1 VTTAQDDHVLTP
13 AEQADGPLFDV
24 AVIGAGPMGS
34 FTAERLARAGLSV
47 ALFEKDANP
56 GDSTVC
62 AGGMHVDLI
71 DFIDLPE
78 KLVEKTL
85 PVFRVDIS
93 GRITEWH
100 FKERTYFTIH
110 RRDLD
115 MFLAGRALE
124 AGVKLFTRSR
134 VVGVEWT
141 AQRLTYEYGPERTV
155 QQARAKVFVFA
166 DGPNSLARRI
176 LVDAPQEGHPP
187 QFLGVEYDLAA
198 ESNTFQALEILPDPE
213 ALPFGYVWVFPKRDH
228 VNVGLAR
235 LNAIE
240 GDPLWKLLD
249 EFVAKRPDLKGR
261 TVLRRKGGV
270 IPATLGPVLQRDNC
284 LVVGDAAGMINPL
297 TGGGYVCGFVSA
309 TLAAQACIE
318 AFRGGRL
325 DVAALRRYPQ
335 RLRLTK
341 HYIVIR
347 VASVFLNLLLFAYR
361 MLRAPVYLKVLNA
374 YFRMIHVA
382 MRFVPVVSLGGA
394 SPPLPG
400 SSSWGVRDAPPK
412 PP

>member
-1 VTTAQDDHVLTP
+1 MNTTQEDRALTP
-13 AEQADGPLFDV
+13 VEQTDGHLFDV

-47 ALFEKDANP
+47 ALFEKDAQP

-78 KLVEKTL
+78 ELIEKTL
-85 PVFRVDIS
+85 PVFRVDIG

-115 MFLAGRALE
+115 TFLARRAIE
-124 AGVKLFTRSR
+124 AGVTLFTRSR
-134 VVGVEWT
+134 VVGVEP
-141 AQRLTYEYGPERTV
+141 ALERLSYEHGSERSPR
-155 QQARAKVFVFA
+155 QARAKVFIFA

-176 LVDAPQEGHPP
+176 LVDARQEGHPP

-198 ESNTFQALEILPDPE
+198 RDNAFDALEILPDPE

-228 VNVGLAR
+228 LNVGLAR
-235 LNAIE
+235 LNAID

-249 EFVAKRPDLKGR
+249 DFVARRPDLQGR
-261 TVLRRKGGV
+261 AVLRRKGGV

-309 TLAAQACIE
+309 TLAAEACIE
-318 AFRGGRL
+318 AFRGGRF
-325 DVAALRRYPQ
+325 DVKALRRYPW
-335 RLRLTK
+335 RLRFTK
-341 HYIVIR
+341 HYVAIR
-347 VASVFLNLLLFAYR
+347 VASVFLSLLLLAYR
-361 MLRAPVYLKVLNA
+361 LLRAPVYLKMLNA
-374 YFRMIHVA
+374 YFRMIHVL
-382 MRFVPVVSLGGA
+382 MRFVRVV
-394 SPPLPG
+394 
-400 SSSWGVRDAPPK
+400 
-412 PP
+412 

>member
-1 VTTAQDDHVLTP
+1 MAVAQEGHALTP
-13 AEQADGPLFDV
+13 VEPADGQPYDV

-34 FTAERLARAGLSV
+34 FTAERLARAGLRV
-47 ALFEKDANP
+47 VLFEKDANP

-78 KLVEKTL
+78 ELIEKTL

-100 FKERTYFTIH
+100 FTERTYFTVH

-115 MFLAGRALE
+115 AFLARRATA
-124 AGVKLFTRSR
+124 AGVTLRTRSR
-134 VVGVEWT
+134 VVGVEPALGT
-141 AQRLTYEYGPERTV
+141 LSYEYGAER
-155 QQARAKVFVFA
+155 APGEALAKVFVFA

-176 LVDAPQEGHPP
+176 LVDAAPPGHPP

-198 ESNTFQALEILPDPE
+198 EDNTFDALEILPDPE

-240 GDPLWKLLD
+240 GDPLWRLLD
-249 EFVAKRPDLKGR
+249 DFVARRPDLKGR
-261 TVLRRKGGV
+261 PVLRRKGGV

-309 TLAAQACIE
+309 TLAAKTCIE
-318 AFRGGRL
+318 AFRGGQLNVR
-325 DVAALRRYPQ
+325 ALRRYPW
-335 RLRLTK
+335 RLRFTK
-341 HYIVIR
+341 HYVVIR
-347 VASVFLNLLLFAYR
+347 IASVFLSLLLLAYR
-361 MLRAPVYLKVLNA
+361 VLRTPVYLKVLNA
-374 YFRMIHVA
+374 YFRMIHVL
-382 MRFVPVVSLGGA
+382 MRFVPVV
-394 SPPLPG
+394 
-400 SSSWGVRDAPPK
+400 
-412 PP
+412 

>member
-1 VTTAQDDHVLTP
+1 MTTAQEDRALTP
-13 AEQADGPLFDV
+13 VERPDGHLFDV

-47 ALFEKDANP
+47 ALFEKDAQP

-78 KLVEKTL
+78 ELVEKTL
-85 PVFRVDIS
+85 PIFRVDIS
-93 GRITEWH
+93 GRITEWR

-115 MFLAGRALE
+115 TFLARRAIE

-134 VVGVEWT
+134 VVGVEP
-141 AQRLTYEYGPERTV
+141 ALERLSYEYGPERSSR
-155 QQARAKVFVFA
+155 QARAKVFIFA

-176 LVDAPQEGHPP
+176 LVDTPQEGHPP

-198 ESNTFQALEILPDPE
+198 RDNAFDALEILPDPE
-213 ALPFGYVWVFPKRDH
+213 ALPFGYIWVFPKRDH
-228 VNVGLAR
+228 LNVGLAR

-249 EFVAKRPDLKGR
+249 DFVARRPDLQGR
-261 TVLRRKGGV
+261 AVLRRKGGV

-309 TLAAQACIE
+309 TLAAQTCIE
-318 AFRGGRL
+318 AFRDGRF
-325 DVAALRRYPQ
+325 DVKTLRRYPW
-335 RLRLTK
+335 RLRFTK
-341 HYIVIR
+341 HYVAIR
-347 VASVFLNLLLFAYR
+347 VASGFLSLLLLAYR
-361 MLRAPVYLKVLNA
+361 VLRAPVYLKVLNA

-382 MRFVPVVSLGGA
+382 MRFVPVV
-394 SPPLPG
+394 
-400 SSSWGVRDAPPK
+400 
-412 PP
+412 

>member
-1 VTTAQDDHVLTP
+1 MSASQEEKAVMLV
-13 AEQADGPLFDV
+13 EQGDGNLFDV

-34 FTAERLARAGLSV
+34 FTAERLARGGLQV
-47 ALFEKDANP
+47 ALFEKDAQP

-78 KLVEKTL
+78 ALIEKTL
-85 PVFRVDIS
+85 PIFRVDIG

-100 FKERTYFTIH
+100 FKDRKYFTIH

-115 MFLAGRALE
+115 AFLARRATE

-134 VVGVEWT
+134 VVGVEP
-141 AQRLTYEYGPERTV
+141 ALEKLSYEYGPERV
-155 QQARAKVFVFA
+155 LREARARLFVFA

-176 LVDAPQEGHPP
+176 LVDVPQRGHPP

-198 ESNTFQALEILPDPE
+198 PDNTFDALEILPDPE

-228 VNVGLAR
+228 LNVGLAR

-240 GDPLWKLLD
+240 GEPLWKLLD
-249 EFVAKRPDLKGR
+249 DFVARRPDLNGR
-261 TVLRRKGGV
+261 PVLRRKGGV

-309 TLAAQACIE
+309 TLAANACIE
-318 AFRGGRL
+318 AFRDGRF
-325 DVAALRRYPQ
+325 DVNVLRRYPR
-335 RLRLTK
+335 RLRMTK
-341 HYIVIR
+341 HYVVIR
-347 VASVFLNLLLFAYR
+347 VASVLLSLLLLAYR
-361 MLRAPVYLKVLNA
+361 VLRAPVYLKVLNV
-374 YFRMIHVA
+374 YFRMIHVL
-382 MRFVPVVSLGGA
+382 MRFIPVV
-394 SPPLPG
+394 
-400 SSSWGVRDAPPK
+400 
-412 PP
+412 

>member
-1 VTTAQDDHVLTP
+1 MPAAPPHEDRATLLTEERNDTP
-13 AEQADGPLFDV
+13 FDV

-34 FTAERLARAGLSV
+34 FTAERLARAGLHV
-47 ALFEKDANP
+47 ALFEKDAQP

-78 KLVEKTL
+78 ALIEKTL
-85 PVFRVDIS
+85 PVFRVDTS

-100 FKERTYFTIH
+100 FKDRTYFTIH

-115 MFLAGRALE
+115 AFLARRATE
-124 AGVKLFTRSR
+124 AGATLFTRAR
-134 VVGVEWT
+134 VVDVEPALET
-141 AQRLTYEYGPERTV
+141 LSYEYGAERERR
-155 QQARAKVFVFA
+155 QARARLFVFA
-166 DGPNSLARRI
+166 DGPNSLARR
-176 LVDAPQEGHPP
+176 LLADTPPNGHPP

-198 ESNTFQALEILPDPE
+198 PENTFSALEILPDPE

-228 VNVGLAR
+228 LNVGLAR

-240 GDPLWKLLD
+240 GAPLWRLLD
-249 EFVAKRPDLKGR
+249 DFVARRPDLKGR

-270 IPATLGPVLQRDNC
+270 IPATMGPVLQRRNC

-309 TLAAQACIE
+309 TLASQACIE

-325 DVAALRRYPQ
+325 DVSVLRRYP
-335 RLRLTK
+335 RRFRMTK
-341 HYIVIR
+341 HYLVMR
-347 VASVFLNLLLFAYR
+347 MASVFLRALLFAHR
-361 MLRAPVYLKVLNA
+361 VQPAPVYLKVLNV
-374 YFRMIHVA
+374 YFRMIHVI
-382 MRFVPVVSLGGA
+382 MRFMRVV
-394 SPPLPG
+394 
-400 SSSWGVRDAPPK
+400 
-412 PP
+412 

>member
-1 VTTAQDDHVLTP
+1 MSTVQEDRTVLP
-13 AEQADGPLFDV
+13 IEHADGPSFDV

-34 FTAERLARAGLSV
+34 FTAERLARAGLGV
-47 ALFEKDANP
+47 ALFEKDAQP

-71 DFIDLPE
+71 DFIGLPTE
-78 KLVEKTL
+78 LIEKTL
-85 PVFRVDIS
+85 PIFRVDIN
-93 GRITEWH
+93 GRIREWH

-115 MFLAGRALE
+115 TFLARRATE

-134 VVGVEWT
+134 VVGVEPARGT
-141 AQRLTYEYGPERTV
+141 LSYEHGPERSPR
-155 QQARAKVFVFA
+155 QARARVFIFA

-176 LVDAPQEGHPP
+176 LVDSPPQGHPP

-198 ESNTFQALEILPDPE
+198 PGNAFEALEILPDPE

-228 VNVGLAR
+228 LNVGLAR
-235 LNAIE
+235 LNAID

-249 EFVAKRPDLKGR
+249 DFVARRPDLQGR
-261 TVLRRKGGV
+261 AVLRRKGGV

-309 TLAAQACIE
+309 TLAAKTCIE

-325 DVAALRRYPQ
+325 EVKTLGRYPW
-335 RLRLTK
+335 RLRFTK
-341 HYIVIR
+341 HYVVIR
-347 VASVFLNLLLFAYR
+347 VASVFLSVLLLAYR
-361 MLRAPVYLKVLNA
+361 VLRTPVYLKVLKA
-374 YFRMIHVA
+374 YFRMIHVL
-382 MRFVPVVSLGGA
+382 MRVVPVV
-394 SPPLPG
+394 
-400 SSSWGVRDAPPK
+400 
-412 PP
+412 

>member
-1 VTTAQDDHVLTP
+1 MSTVPDERALAS
-13 AEQADGPLFDV
+13 AEPTDGHLFDV

-34 FTAERLARAGLSV
+34 FTAERLARAGLDV
-47 ALFEKDANP
+47 ALFEKDAQP

-71 DFIDLPE
+71 DFIGLPE
-78 KLVEKTL
+78 ELIEKTL
-85 PVFRVDIS
+85 PIFRVDIS

-115 MFLAGRALE
+115 IFLARRALD

-134 VVGVEWT
+134 VVGVNRGQE
-141 AQRLTYEYGPERTV
+141 RLSYEHGPERTPRE
-155 QQARAKVFVFA
+155 ARAKVFIFA
-166 DGPNSLARRI
+166 DGPNSLSRRI
-176 LVDAPQEGHPP
+176 LVDTPQAGHPP

-198 ESNTFQALEILPDPE
+198 RDNHFEALEILPDPE

-249 EFVAKRPDLKGR
+249 EFVARRPDLQGR
-261 TVLRRKGGV
+261 AVLRRKGGV

-309 TLAAQACIE
+309 TLAAQTCIE
-318 AFRGGRL
+318 AFAGGRL
-325 DVAALRRYPQ
+325 DVSALSRYPK

-347 VASVFLNLLLFAYR
+347 IASGFLRLLLLAYR
-361 MLRAPVYLKVLNA
+361 MLDAPVYLKVLNA

-382 MRFVPVVSLGGA
+382 MRFVPVV
-394 SPPLPG
+394 
-400 SSSWGVRDAPPK
+400 
-412 PP
+412 

>member
-1 VTTAQDDHVLTP
+1 MSVPQDAVMPVAQGNGTP
-13 AEQADGPLFDV
+13 FDV

-34 FTAERLARAGLSV
+34 FTAERLARAGLRV
-47 ALFEKDANP
+47 ALFEKDAQP

-78 KLVEKTL
+78 ALIEKTL
-85 PVFRVDIS
+85 PIFRVDIS
-93 GRITEWH
+93 GRVTEWR
-100 FKERTYFTIH
+100 FQDRTYFTIH

-115 MFLAGRALE
+115 AFLARRATE
-124 AGVKLFTRSR
+124 AGVTLLTRSR
-134 VVGVEWT
+134 VVGVEP
-141 AQRLTYEYGPERTV
+141 ALGKLSYEYGAERERRE
-155 QQARAKVFVFA
+155 ARARVFVFA

-176 LVDAPQEGHPP
+176 LVDVREAGHPP

-198 ESNTFQALEILPDPE
+198 PDNTFDALEILPDPE

-249 EFVAKRPDLKGR
+249 DFVARRPDLAGR
-261 TVLRRKGGV
+261 PVLRRKGGV
-270 IPATLGPVLQRDNC
+270 IPATLGPVLQRSNC

-309 TLAAQACIE
+309 TLAAETCIE
-318 AFRGGRL
+318 AFRGGRF
-325 DVAALRRYPQ
+325 DVKVLRRYPR
-335 RLRLTK
+335 RLRMTK
-341 HYIVIR
+341 HYVVIR
-347 VASVFLNLLLFAYR
+347 VASVFLGLLLLAYR
-361 MLRAPVYLKVLNA
+361 VLRAPVYLKVLNA
-374 YFRMIHVA
+374 YFRMIHVL
-382 MRFVPVVSLGGA
+382 MRFIRVV
-394 SPPLPG
+394 
-400 SSSWGVRDAPPK
+400 
-412 PP
+412 

>member
-1 VTTAQDDHVLTP
+1 MTTAQEERALAT
-13 AEQADGPLFDV
+13 AESTDGRPFDV

-34 FTAERLARAGLSV
+34 FTAERIARAGLRV
-47 ALFEKDANP
+47 ALFEKDAQP

-71 DFIDLPE
+71 DFIGLPLE
-78 KLVEKTL
+78 LIEKTL
-85 PVFRVDIS
+85 PIFRVDIS

-115 MFLAGRALE
+115 AFLARRATE
-124 AGVKLFTRSR
+124 AGVQLFTRSR
-134 VVGVEWT
+134 VVGVEPELG
-141 AQRLTYEYGPERTV
+141 RLTYEYGPERTIR
-155 QQARAKVFVFA
+155 QARATAFVFA

-176 LVDAPQEGHPP
+176 LVDKPQVGHPP

-198 ESNTFQALEILPDPE
+198 PDNTFDALEILPDPE

-249 EFVAKRPDLKGR
+249 DFVARRPDLEGR
-261 TVLRRKGGV
+261 AILRRKGGV

-309 TLAAQACIE
+309 TLAAKTCIE
-318 AFRGGRL
+318 AFRGGRF
-325 DVAALRRYPQ
+325 DVRALRRYPR

-341 HYIVIR
+341 HYVVIR
-347 VASVFLNLLLFAYR
+347 IASQFLNLLLLAYR
-361 MLRAPVYLKVLNA
+361 LLRAPVYLRVLNA
-374 YFRMIHVA
+374 YFRMIHVL
-382 MRFVPVVSLGGA
+382 MRVVPVV
-394 SPPLPG
+394 
-400 SSSWGVRDAPPK
+400 
-412 PP
+412 

>member
-1 VTTAQDDHVLTP
+1 MSTPRDERARTAEAPTDGHV
-13 AEQADGPLFDV
+13 FDV

-34 FTAERLARAGLSV
+34 FTAERLARAGLDV
-47 ALFEKDANP
+47 ALFEKDAQP

-71 DFIDLPE
+71 DFIGLPE
-78 KLVEKTL
+78 ELVEKTL
-85 PVFRVDIS
+85 PIFRVDIS

-115 MFLAGRALE
+115 TFLARRALD
-124 AGVKLFTRSR
+124 AGVNLFTRSR
-134 VVGVEWT
+134 VVGVEPGRET
-141 AQRLTYEYGPERTV
+141 LSYEFGAERAPR
-155 QQARAKVFVFA
+155 QARAKVFIFA
-166 DGPNSLARRI
+166 DGPNSLSRRI
-176 LVDAPQEGHPP
+176 LVDAPRAGHPP
-187 QFLGVEYDLAA
+187 QFLGVEYDLEARDNA
-198 ESNTFQALEILPDPE
+198 FDALEILPDPE

-235 LNAIE
+235 LNAID

-249 EFVAKRPDLKGR
+249 DFVARRPDLKGR
-261 TVLRRKGGV
+261 TILRRKGGV

-309 TLAAQACIE
+309 TLAAQTCIE

-325 DVAALRRYPQ
+325 DVSALRRYPR

-341 HYIVIR
+341 HYVVIR
-347 VASVFLNLLLFAYR
+347 IASGFLKLLLLAYR

-374 YFRMIHVA
+374 YFRLIHVA
-382 MRFVPVVSLGGA
+382 MRFVPVV
-394 SPPLPG
+394 
-400 SSSWGVRDAPPK
+400 
-412 PP
+412 